1 MEQQE
6 LYPEL
11 VDYIY
16 NYEYRFMTE
25 DERYATGNFIFNL
38 VSDDPRERLREGG
51 RLKQA
56 WANSDARKQML
67 KEGSIAFKD
76 LVVKRI
82 YANHKHELNLNL
94 CPKCGKIARTPLA
107 KQCRFCFY
115 DWH

>member
-16 NYEYRFMTE
+16 HYYAHNFMND
-25 DERYATGNFIFNL
+25 DERYVAGKGAFTSPITEAL
-38 VSDDPRERLREGG
+38 L
-51 RLKQA
+51 
-56 WANSDARKQML
+56 ANGFD
-67 KEGSIAFKD
+67 GFKMH
-76 LVVKRI
+76 VASRI
-82 YANHKHELNLNL
+82 YSERKHELTLNL
-94 CPKCGKIARTPLA
+94 CPSCGKIARTPLA